1 MRWTSLKK
9 LHQCN
14 QTSHLNDLNNS
25 NNSNY
30 YGVTDKIKA
39 QLEKANI
46 KKRSL
51 IRNIYREYELYL
63 NSLRNLLYIS
73 AEKGLK
79 DIYSYLSVKD
89 DFLNENQFFC
99 VFEEKISKIIYT
111 NLPLL
116 TVEQLKIKE
125 IEKKLSGDSLD
136 PSETLNYSNQKE
148 SLKIQIDKLK
158 LEVEELKV
166 QNGDQLQ
173 VMNDWENSLEDI
185 KNQLINLSKIVKNE
199 WDKIDKQIPDLEK
212 EKLEFIAT
220 FPDELKELYD
230 NLKKRGLEVIAA
242 YRNENQC
249 GCCGVELTSSEIEQ
263 ILESKFQ
270 QCSYCDGVVI

>member
-1 MRWTSLKK
+1 MNEPFLLSNLVELQDLDNKIYKLIDSKSNSENVVHLK
-9 LHQCN
+9 
-14 QTSHLNDLNNS
+14 SMEI
-25 NNSNY
+25 NY
-30 YGVTDKIKA
+30 KELSEKIIENKKE
-39 QLEKANI
+39 LSEFFI
-46 KKRSL
+46 KKED
-51 IRNIYREYELYL
+51 N
-63 NSLRNLLYIS
+63 
-73 AEKGLK
+73 EK
-79 DIYSYLSVKD
+79 
-89 DFLNENQFFC
+89 
-99 VFEEKISKIIYT
+99 KIIS
-111 NLPLL
+111 LEL
-116 TVEQLKIKE
+116 QIKE
-125 IEKKLSGDSLD
+125 IEKKLSGDSLN

-158 LEVEELKV
+158 LELEELKE

-212 EKLEFIAT
+212 EKLEFISI

-263 ILESKFQ
+263 ILKTKFQ

>member
-1 MRWTSLKK
+1 MNEQFLLSNLVELQDLDNKIYKLIDSKSNGENVINLKSLELNYKELSEKITENKKELSEFFLKK
-9 LHQCN
+9 EDN
-14 QTSHLNDLNNS
+14 
-25 NNSNY
+25 
-30 YGVTDKIKA
+30 
-39 QLEKANI
+39 EK
-46 KKRSL
+46 
-51 IRNIYREYELYL
+51 
-63 NSLRNLLYIS
+63 
-73 AEKGLK
+73 
-79 DIYSYLSVKD
+79 
-89 DFLNENQFFC
+89 
-99 VFEEKISKIIYT
+99 KIIS
-111 NLPLL
+111 LEL
-116 TVEQLKIKE
+116 QIKE
-125 IEKKLSGDSLD
+125 IEKKLSGDTLD

-158 LEVEELKV
+158 LELEELKE

-212 EKLEFIAT
+212 EKLEFIST

-263 ILESKFQ
+263 ILKTKFQ

>member
-1 MRWTSLKK
+1 MNEPFLLSNLVELQDLDNKIYKLIDSKSNGENVINLKSLELNYKELSEKITENKKELSEFFLKK
-9 LHQCN
+9 EDN
-14 QTSHLNDLNNS
+14 
-25 NNSNY
+25 
-30 YGVTDKIKA
+30 
-39 QLEKANI
+39 EK
-46 KKRSL
+46 
-51 IRNIYREYELYL
+51 
-63 NSLRNLLYIS
+63 
-73 AEKGLK
+73 
-79 DIYSYLSVKD
+79 
-89 DFLNENQFFC
+89 
-99 VFEEKISKIIYT
+99 KIIS
-111 NLPLL
+111 LEL
-116 TVEQLKIKE
+116 QIKE
-125 IEKKLSGDSLD
+125 IEKKLSGDTLD

-158 LEVEELKV
+158 LELEELKE

-212 EKLEFIAT
+212 EKLEFIST
-220 FPDELKELYD
+220 FPDELKDLYD

-242 YRNENQC
+242 YRNDNQC
-249 GCCGVELTSSEIEQ
+249 GCCGVELTSNEIEQ

>member
-1 MRWTSLKK
+1 MNEPFLLSNLVELQDLDNKIYKLIDSKSNGENVINLKSLELNYKELSEKITENKKELSEFFLKK
-9 LHQCN
+9 EDN
-14 QTSHLNDLNNS
+14 
-25 NNSNY
+25 
-30 YGVTDKIKA
+30 
-39 QLEKANI
+39 EK
-46 KKRSL
+46 
-51 IRNIYREYELYL
+51 
-63 NSLRNLLYIS
+63 
-73 AEKGLK
+73 
-79 DIYSYLSVKD
+79 
-89 DFLNENQFFC
+89 
-99 VFEEKISKIIYT
+99 KIIS
-111 NLPLL
+111 LEL
-116 TVEQLKIKE
+116 QIKE
-125 IEKKLSGDSLD
+125 IEKKLSGDTLD

-158 LEVEELKV
+158 LELEELKE

-212 EKLEFIAT
+212 EKLEFIST

-263 ILESKFQ
+263 ILKTKFQ
-270 QCSYCDGVVI
+270 QCRYCDGVVI

>member
-1 MRWTSLKK
+1 MNEPFLLSNLVELQDLDNKIYKLIDSKTNSENVLHLK
-9 LHQCN
+9 
-14 QTSHLNDLNNS
+14 SMEI
-25 NNSNY
+25 NY
-30 YGVTDKIKA
+30 KELSEKINENKKE
-39 QLEKANI
+39 LSEFFI
-46 KKRSL
+46 KKED
-51 IRNIYREYELYL
+51 N
-63 NSLRNLLYIS
+63 
-73 AEKGLK
+73 EK
-79 DIYSYLSVKD
+79 
-89 DFLNENQFFC
+89 
-99 VFEEKISKIIYT
+99 KIIS
-111 NLPLL
+111 LDL
-116 TVEQLKIKE
+116 QIKE
-125 IEKKLSGDSLD
+125 IEQKLSGDTLD

-158 LEVEELKV
+158 LELEELKE

-212 EKLEFIAT
+212 EKLEFIST
-220 FPDELKELYD
+220 FPDELKDLYD

-263 ILESKFQ
+263 ILKTKFQ

>member
-1 MRWTSLKK
+1 MNEPFLLSNLVELQDLDNKIYKLIDSKSNGENVLNLKTLELSYKNLLEKINEDKKELSGFFLKK
-9 LHQCN
+9 EDN
-14 QTSHLNDLNNS
+14 
-25 NNSNY
+25 
-30 YGVTDKIKA
+30 
-39 QLEKANI
+39 EK
-46 KKRSL
+46 
-51 IRNIYREYELYL
+51 
-63 NSLRNLLYIS
+63 
-73 AEKGLK
+73 
-79 DIYSYLSVKD
+79 
-89 DFLNENQFFC
+89 
-99 VFEEKISKIIYT
+99 KIIS
-111 NLPLL
+111 LEL
-116 TVEQLKIKE
+116 QIKE
-125 IEKKLSGDSLD
+125 IEKKLSGDTLD

-158 LEVEELKV
+158 LELEELKE

-212 EKLEFIAT
+212 EKLEFIST

-242 YRNENQC
+242 YRNDNQC

-263 ILESKFQ
+263 ILKSKFQ

>member
-1 MRWTSLKK
+1 MNEPFLLSNLVELQDLDNKIYKLIDSKSNGENVINLKSLELNYKELSEKIIENKK
-9 LHQCN
+9 EL
-14 QTSHLNDLNNS
+14 S
-25 NNSNY
+25 
-30 YGVTDKIKA
+30 
-39 QLEKANI
+39 EFFI
-46 KKRSL
+46 KKED
-51 IRNIYREYELYL
+51 N
-63 NSLRNLLYIS
+63 
-73 AEKGLK
+73 EK
-79 DIYSYLSVKD
+79 
-89 DFLNENQFFC
+89 
-99 VFEEKISKIIYT
+99 KIIS
-111 NLPLL
+111 LEL
-116 TVEQLKIKE
+116 QIKE
-125 IEKKLSGDSLD
+125 IEKKLSGDTLD

-158 LEVEELKV
+158 LELEELKE

-199 WDKIDKQIPDLEK
+199 WDKIDKQIPDLEQ
-212 EKLEFIAT
+212 EKLEFVST

-242 YRNENQC
+242 YRNDNQC

>member
-1 MRWTSLKK
+1 MNEPFLLSNLVELQDLDNKIYKLIDSKSNGENVLNLKSLEINYKELSEKITENKK
-9 LHQCN
+9 EL
-14 QTSHLNDLNNS
+14 S
-25 NNSNY
+25 
-30 YGVTDKIKA
+30 
-39 QLEKANI
+39 EFFI
-46 KKRSL
+46 KKED
-51 IRNIYREYELYL
+51 N
-63 NSLRNLLYIS
+63 
-73 AEKGLK
+73 EK
-79 DIYSYLSVKD
+79 
-89 DFLNENQFFC
+89 
-99 VFEEKISKIIYT
+99 KIIS
-111 NLPLL
+111 LEL
-116 TVEQLKIKE
+116 QIKE
-125 IEKKLSGDSLD
+125 IEKKLSGDTLD

-158 LEVEELKV
+158 LELEELKE

-212 EKLEFIAT
+212 EKLEFIST

-242 YRNENQC
+242 YRNDNQC

-263 ILESKFQ
+263 ILKTKFQ

>member
-1 MRWTSLKK
+1 MNEPFLLSNLVELQDLDNKIYKLIDSKSNGENVLNLKSMEINYKELSEKITENKKELSEFFLKK
-9 LHQCN
+9 EDN
-14 QTSHLNDLNNS
+14 
-25 NNSNY
+25 
-30 YGVTDKIKA
+30 
-39 QLEKANI
+39 EK
-46 KKRSL
+46 
-51 IRNIYREYELYL
+51 
-63 NSLRNLLYIS
+63 
-73 AEKGLK
+73 
-79 DIYSYLSVKD
+79 
-89 DFLNENQFFC
+89 
-99 VFEEKISKIIYT
+99 KIIS
-111 NLPLL
+111 LEL
-116 TVEQLKIKE
+116 QIKE
-125 IEKKLSGDSLD
+125 IEKKLSGDTLD

-158 LEVEELKV
+158 LELEELKE

-212 EKLEFIAT
+212 EKLEFIST

-242 YRNENQC
+242 YRNDNQC

-263 ILESKFQ
+263 ILKSKFQ

>member
-1 MRWTSLKK
+1 MNEPFLLSNLVELQDLDNKIYKLIDSKSNGENVINLKSLELNYKELSEKITENKKELSEFFLKK
-9 LHQCN
+9 EDN
-14 QTSHLNDLNNS
+14 
-25 NNSNY
+25 
-30 YGVTDKIKA
+30 
-39 QLEKANI
+39 EK
-46 KKRSL
+46 
-51 IRNIYREYELYL
+51 
-63 NSLRNLLYIS
+63 
-73 AEKGLK
+73 
-79 DIYSYLSVKD
+79 
-89 DFLNENQFFC
+89 
-99 VFEEKISKIIYT
+99 KIIS
-111 NLPLL
+111 LEL
-116 TVEQLKIKE
+116 QIKE
-125 IEKKLSGDSLD
+125 IEKKLSGDTLD

-158 LEVEELKV
+158 LELEELKE

-173 VMNDWENSLEDI
+173 VMNDWETSLEDI

-212 EKLEFIAT
+212 EKLEFIST

-230 NLKKRGLEVIAA
+230 NLIKRGLEVIAA

-263 ILESKFQ
+263 ILKTKFQ

>member
-1 MRWTSLKK
+1 MNEPFLLSNLVELQDLDNKIYKLIDSKSNGENVLNLKSLEINYKELSEKIIENKK
-9 LHQCN
+9 EL
-14 QTSHLNDLNNS
+14 S
-25 NNSNY
+25 
-30 YGVTDKIKA
+30 
-39 QLEKANI
+39 EFFI
-46 KKRSL
+46 KKED
-51 IRNIYREYELYL
+51 N
-63 NSLRNLLYIS
+63 
-73 AEKGLK
+73 EK
-79 DIYSYLSVKD
+79 
-89 DFLNENQFFC
+89 
-99 VFEEKISKIIYT
+99 KIIS
-111 NLPLL
+111 LEL
-116 TVEQLKIKE
+116 QIKE
-125 IEKKLSGDSLD
+125 IEQKLSGDTLD

-158 LEVEELKV
+158 LELEELKE

-212 EKLEFIAT
+212 EKLEFIST
-220 FPDELKELYD
+220 FPDELKDLYD

-263 ILESKFQ
+263 ILKTKFQ

>member
-1 MRWTSLKK
+1 MNEPFLLSNLVELQDLDNKIYKLIDSKSNGENVINLKSLELNYKELSEKITENKKELSEFFLKK
-9 LHQCN
+9 EDN
-14 QTSHLNDLNNS
+14 
-25 NNSNY
+25 
-30 YGVTDKIKA
+30 
-39 QLEKANI
+39 EK
-46 KKRSL
+46 
-51 IRNIYREYELYL
+51 
-63 NSLRNLLYIS
+63 
-73 AEKGLK
+73 
-79 DIYSYLSVKD
+79 
-89 DFLNENQFFC
+89 
-99 VFEEKISKIIYT
+99 KIIS
-111 NLPLL
+111 LEL
-116 TVEQLKIKE
+116 QIKE
-125 IEKKLSGDSLD
+125 IEKKLSGDTLD

-158 LEVEELKV
+158 LELEELKE

-173 VMNDWENSLEDI
+173 VMYDWENSLEDI

-212 EKLEFIAT
+212 EKLEFIST

-263 ILESKFQ
+263 ILKTKFQ

>member
-1 MRWTSLKK
+1 MNEPFLLSNLVELQDLDNKIYKLIDLKSNGENVINLKSLELNYKELSEKITENKKELSEFFLKK
-9 LHQCN
+9 EDN
-14 QTSHLNDLNNS
+14 
-25 NNSNY
+25 
-30 YGVTDKIKA
+30 
-39 QLEKANI
+39 EK
-46 KKRSL
+46 
-51 IRNIYREYELYL
+51 
-63 NSLRNLLYIS
+63 
-73 AEKGLK
+73 
-79 DIYSYLSVKD
+79 
-89 DFLNENQFFC
+89 
-99 VFEEKISKIIYT
+99 KIIS
-111 NLPLL
+111 LEL
-116 TVEQLKIKE
+116 QIKE
-125 IEKKLSGDSLD
+125 IEKKLSGDTLD

-158 LEVEELKV
+158 LELEELKE

-212 EKLEFIAT
+212 EKLEFIST
-220 FPDELKELYD
+220 FPDELKDLYD

-263 ILESKFQ
+263 ILKTKFQ

>member
-1 MRWTSLKK
+1 MNEPFLLSNLVELQDLDNKIYKLIDSKSNGENVINLKSLELNYKELSEKIIENKKELSEFFLKK
-9 LHQCN
+9 EDN
-14 QTSHLNDLNNS
+14 
-25 NNSNY
+25 
-30 YGVTDKIKA
+30 
-39 QLEKANI
+39 EK
-46 KKRSL
+46 
-51 IRNIYREYELYL
+51 
-63 NSLRNLLYIS
+63 
-73 AEKGLK
+73 
-79 DIYSYLSVKD
+79 
-89 DFLNENQFFC
+89 
-99 VFEEKISKIIYT
+99 KIIS
-111 NLPLL
+111 LEL
-116 TVEQLKIKE
+116 QIKE
-125 IEKKLSGDSLD
+125 IEKKLSGDTLD

-158 LEVEELKV
+158 LELEELKE

-212 EKLEFIAT
+212 EKLEFIST
-220 FPDELKELYD
+220 FPNELKELYD

-242 YRNENQC
+242 FRNDNQC

>member
-1 MRWTSLKK
+1 MNEPFLLSNLVELQDLDNKIYKLIDSKSNGENVINLKSLELNYKELSEKITENKKELSEFFLKK
-9 LHQCN
+9 EDN
-14 QTSHLNDLNNS
+14 
-25 NNSNY
+25 
-30 YGVTDKIKA
+30 
-39 QLEKANI
+39 EK
-46 KKRSL
+46 
-51 IRNIYREYELYL
+51 
-63 NSLRNLLYIS
+63 
-73 AEKGLK
+73 
-79 DIYSYLSVKD
+79 
-89 DFLNENQFFC
+89 
-99 VFEEKISKIIYT
+99 KIIS
-111 NLPLL
+111 LEL
-116 TVEQLKIKE
+116 QIKE
-125 IEKKLSGDSLD
+125 IEKKLSGDTLD

-158 LEVEELKV
+158 LEVEELKE

-173 VMNDWENSLEDI
+173 VMNDWEYSLEDI

-212 EKLEFIAT
+212 EKLEFISI

-263 ILESKFQ
+263 ILKTKFQ

>member
-1 MRWTSLKK
+1 MNEPFLLSNLVELQDLDNKIYKLIDSKSNGENVVNLKSLELNYKELSEKITENNNELSEFFLKK
-9 LHQCN
+9 EDN
-14 QTSHLNDLNNS
+14 
-25 NNSNY
+25 
-30 YGVTDKIKA
+30 
-39 QLEKANI
+39 EK
-46 KKRSL
+46 
-51 IRNIYREYELYL
+51 
-63 NSLRNLLYIS
+63 
-73 AEKGLK
+73 
-79 DIYSYLSVKD
+79 
-89 DFLNENQFFC
+89 
-99 VFEEKISKIIYT
+99 KIIS
-111 NLPLL
+111 LEL
-116 TVEQLKIKE
+116 QIKE
-125 IEKKLSGDSLD
+125 IEKKLSGDTLD

-158 LEVEELKV
+158 LELEELKE

-212 EKLEFIAT
+212 EKLEFIST

-263 ILESKFQ
+263 ILKTKFQ